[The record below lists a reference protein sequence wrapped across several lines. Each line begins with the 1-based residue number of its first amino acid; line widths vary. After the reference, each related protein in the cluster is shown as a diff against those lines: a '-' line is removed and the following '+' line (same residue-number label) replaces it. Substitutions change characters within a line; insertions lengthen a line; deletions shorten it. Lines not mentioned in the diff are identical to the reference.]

1 VRDGAAGDA
10 DVPQDP
16 ARDPEAHH
24 EQVRESSRPDRL
36 LLRHTG
42 AAHRVDQG
50 EHFKKEGQHGPNIH
64 KDTKS

>member
-1 VRDGAAGDA
+1 MRDGSAGDA

-16 ARDPEAHH
+16 ARDKEAHH
-24 EQVRESSRPDRL
+24 EQVRESSRTDSL

-50 EHFKKEGQHGPNIH
+50 EHFKKRGIVR
-64 KDTKS
+64 